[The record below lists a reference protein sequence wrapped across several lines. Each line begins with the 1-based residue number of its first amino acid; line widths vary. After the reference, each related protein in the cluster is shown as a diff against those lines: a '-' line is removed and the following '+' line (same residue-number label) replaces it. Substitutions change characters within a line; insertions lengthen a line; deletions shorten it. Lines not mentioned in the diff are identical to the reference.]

1 MNEVISFRV
10 KRELKEKMERLRHIN
25 WSEVVRRAIE
35 ETIKREESRLKER
48 DRARMRAAALRTGQL
63 RRRIPGWSEGDK
75 IVADAP
81 VVIRWFIEEGYSK
94 EALIKEADLYT
105 ADEKLLMKT
114 FEGDR
119 DKSLNSLSKQN
130 RGGN

>member
-1 MNEVISFRV
+1 
-10 KRELKEKMERLRHIN
+10 L
-25 WSEVVRRAIE
+25 
-35 ETIKREESRLKER
+35 
-48 DRARMRAAALRTGQL
+48 
-63 RRRIPGWSEGDK
+63 EGDK
-75 IVADAP
+75 IVTDAP
-81 VVIRWFIEEGYSK
+81 VVISWFIDGGYSR

-119 DKSLNSLSKQN
+119 DKSLNYLSKQN

>member
-1 MNEVISFRV
+1 
-10 KRELKEKMERLRHIN
+10 ME
-25 WSEVVRRAIE
+25 W
-35 ETIKREESRLKER
+35 
-48 DRARMRAAALRTGQL
+48 
-63 RRRIPGWSEGDK
+63 DK

-81 VVIRWFIEEGYSK
+81 MVIRWFIEEGYSR

-114 FEGDR
+114 FEGYR

>member
-1 MNEVISFRV
+1 M
-10 KRELKEKMERLRHIN
+10 
-25 WSEVVRRAIE
+25 
-35 ETIKREESRLKER
+35 
-48 DRARMRAAALRTGQL
+48 
-63 RRRIPGWSEGDK
+63 EGDK

-81 VVIRWFIEEGYSK
+81 VVIRWFIEEGYNR
-94 EALIKEADLYT
+94 EALIKEADLHT

-119 DKSLNSLSKQN
+119 DKSLNYLSKQN

>member
-1 MNEVISFRV
+1 MHLLLYERGDKLPS
-10 KRELKEKMERLRHIN
+10 KEGAQGEDGEASAHKLER
-25 WSEVVRRAIE
+25 VVRRAIE

-63 RRRIPGWSEGDK
+63 RRRIPGWSEGD
-75 IVADAP
+75 AP

-119 DKSLNSLSKQN
+119 DKFPEELYSWLY
-130 RGGN
+130 G